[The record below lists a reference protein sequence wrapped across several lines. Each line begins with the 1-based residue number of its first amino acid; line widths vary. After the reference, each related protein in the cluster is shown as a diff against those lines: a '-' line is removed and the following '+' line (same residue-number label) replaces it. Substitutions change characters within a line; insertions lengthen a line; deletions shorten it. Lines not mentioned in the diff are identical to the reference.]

1 MHQNLPHEIGDNPGF
16 FKNPVLSLDR
26 HCCNRF
32 SSVLKKEADDTK
44 GSFQFLRS
52 NCPVRF
58 ADLVIDVKLFAGSG
72 QGDKVE

>member
-1 MHQNLPHEIGDNPGF
+1 MLQPIFEY
-16 FKNPVLSLDR
+16 FK
-26 HCCNRF
+26 
-32 SSVLKKEADDTK
+32 KKADDTK

-72 QGDKVE
+72 QGDKVELSHIFV